1 MRSTLLQTITAL
13 AAVAAVAL
21 LLAPAAAATQEDDA
35 AMGMGEEMKRNFH
48 QRFIPHRPDKPVS
61 KRELYYRYMIC
72 YLSLFD
78 IYMNLINSLFSFL
91 LYMNLINSLFSF
103 L

>member
-61 KRELYYRYMIC
+61 KRELYYRYMIVIC
-72 YLSLFD
+72 P
-78 IYMNLINSLFSFL
+78 FL
-91 LYMNLINSLFSF
+91 TYI
-103 L
+103 